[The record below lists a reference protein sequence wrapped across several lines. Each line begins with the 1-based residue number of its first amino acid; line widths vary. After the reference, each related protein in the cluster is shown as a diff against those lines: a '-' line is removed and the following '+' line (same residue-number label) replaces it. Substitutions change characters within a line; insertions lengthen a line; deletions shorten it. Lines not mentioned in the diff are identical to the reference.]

1 MAETRRVI
9 VGSVARGIAS
19 VDDTDDVATVV
30 AVTTGWTGETT
41 QRDKARS
48 QVLWLVDQARRAA
61 QNGRADDAGW
71 WSDRAIGALWN
82 TN

>member
-1 MAETRRVI
+1 MSENRKET

-19 VDDTDDVATVV
+19 IEDADDWAAVV
-30 AVTTGWTGETT
+30 VTTGWTGETT

-48 QVLWLVDQARRAA
+48 QVLWLVDQARRAD
-61 QNGRADDAGW
+61 QNGRADEALW
-71 WSDRAIGALWN
+71 WSDRAICALWN

>member
-9 VGSVARGIAS
+9 GGSLARGIAS
-19 VDDTDDVATVV
+19 IDDTDDVATVV